1 MKRKFGEQSS
11 CHRCG
16 QDIEFHGREHGWID
30 RGANRECPAYIKG
43 GEVIK
48 PKGLKHSPVT
58 ARHWLG

>member
-1 MKRKFGEQSS
+1 MKRKFGEQTS

-30 RGANRECPAYIKG
+30 RGGNRKCPAYIKA
-43 GEVIK
+43 GEVVK
-48 PKGLKHSPVT
+48 PNGLKHGPVM